1 MISERKRI
9 QFAFGRDADMEPRTQ
24 AVSDLSTRP
33 DGRTP
38 LLQVRDLRVWFELRR
53 WVFSRAGYVRAVD
66 GISFDLYPG
75 EVLAIVGESGSGK
88 STLIRTLLGLHRPI
102 RGSVSYQGKD
112 LRSFTPQEMRW
123 YRNTQVGYVQQDPY
137 GALPPFMSV
146 RQILEEPMIIGGIRD
161 RRQRLERIREVMEEV
176 KLTPVEEFLFKF
188 PHMLS
193 GGQQQR
199 VVIARAILM
208 RPRLLI
214 ADEPVSMLDASIR
227 VEVLKL
233 LQALQRR
240 YHLSVIYVTHDLA
253 TATYFAD
260 RIIVMYAGKVVE
272 RAPMAELLA
281 HAAHPY
287 TVALLTALPDPDPE
301 NAHRLKEVP
310 PGEPPNLIAPP
321 PGCRFHPRCP
331 RIIQGLCDR
340 EEPPDFEVGPGHRAA
355 CWLYRP

>member
-1 MISERKRI
+1 M
-9 QFAFGRDADMEPRTQ
+9 ADMESQTRLISDQAMAHATQ
-24 AVSDLSTRP
+24 
-33 DGRTP
+33 GP
-38 LLQVRDLRVWFELRR
+38 LLTVRDLCVWFELRR

-75 EVLAIVGESGSGK
+75 EILAVVGESGSGK
-88 STLIRTLLGLHRPI
+88 STLIRTLLGLHRPV
-102 RGSVSYQGKD
+102 RGTVSYLGRD
-112 LRSFTPQEMRW
+112 LRTFTSQEMRW

-137 GALPPFMSV
+137 GALPPFMSI
-146 RQILEEPMIIGGIRD
+146 RQILEEPLIVGGVRD
-161 RRQRLERIREVMEEV
+161 RRQRLERVCEVMEEV
-176 KLTPVEEFLFKF
+176 KLTPVEDFLFKF

-227 VEVLKL
+227 VEILKL
-233 LQALQRR
+233 IQALQQR

-253 TATYFAD
+253 TASYFAD
-260 RIIVMYAGKVVE
+260 RILVMYAGKVVE
-272 RAPMAELLA
+272 QAPIAELLA
-281 HAAHPY
+281 HPAHPY
-287 TVALLTALPDPDPE
+287 TAALLTALPDPDPE
-301 NAHRLKEVP
+301 NARLLKEIP
-310 PGEPPNLIAPP
+310 PGEPPSLIAPP

-331 RIIQGLCDR
+331 RILQGLCDR
-340 EEPPDFEVGPGHRAA
+340 EEPPDFEVGPQHHVA

>member
-1 MISERKRI
+1 MELQTQLVSERS
-9 QFAFGRDADMEPRTQ
+9 GTTGTSE
-24 AVSDLSTRP
+24 
-33 DGRTP
+33 P
-38 LLQVRDLRVWFELRR
+38 LLRVQDLHVRFALRR
-53 WVFSRAGYVRAVD
+53 WVFAHAGFVRAVD
-66 GISFDLYPG
+66 GVSFDLYPG
-75 EVLAIVGESGSGK
+75 EILAVVGESGSGK
-88 STLIRTLLGLHRPI
+88 STLIRTLLGMHRPI

-112 LRSFTPQEMRW
+112 LRTFTSREMRW

-146 RQILEEPMIIGGIRD
+146 RQILEEPLIIGGVRD

-176 KLTPVEEFLFKF
+176 RLTPVEEFLFKF

-227 VEVLKL
+227 VEILKL
-233 LQALQRR
+233 LQALQQR
-240 YHLSVIYVTHDLA
+240 YQLSIIYVTHDLA

-260 RIIVMYAGKVVE
+260 RILVMYAGKVVE
-272 RAPMAELLA
+272 QAPMAELLA
-281 HAAHPY
+281 RPAHPY
-287 TVALLTALPDPDPE
+287 TLALLAALPDPDPE
-301 NAHRLKEVP
+301 NAHRLREVP
-310 PGEPPNLIAPP
+310 PGEPPSLIAPP

-331 RIIQGLCDR
+331 HIIQGLC
-340 EEPPDFEVGPGHRAA
+340 ETQEPPDFEVGLGHRAA